1 MNIARWGE
9 GIFGGSDRKRKK
21 WVGHVA
27 RTGYKCEIHKKILIG
42 KSEGKGPLGS
52 HTFKWEDNIKVGHT

>member
-1 MNIARWGE
+1 VREYSEGVTDRERSGWGMWHARD
-9 GIFGGSDRKRKK
+9 ICVK
-21 WVGHVA
+21 
-27 RTGYKCEIHKKILIG
+27 YIKKILIG